1 MLFQNDLII
10 EMPRKRQ
17 QTKRFGGQEMD
28 LDNISDLDTS
38 DSEAAE
44 LAEEMGLQTR
54 AKRGKGKG

>member
-1 MLFQNDLII
+1 
-10 EMPRKRQ
+10 MPRKRQ

>member
-1 MLFQNDLII
+1 
-10 EMPRKRQ
+10 MPRKRQ

-44 LAEEMGLQTR
+44 LAEEMGLQNR
-54 AKRGKGKG
+54 PKRGKGKSK